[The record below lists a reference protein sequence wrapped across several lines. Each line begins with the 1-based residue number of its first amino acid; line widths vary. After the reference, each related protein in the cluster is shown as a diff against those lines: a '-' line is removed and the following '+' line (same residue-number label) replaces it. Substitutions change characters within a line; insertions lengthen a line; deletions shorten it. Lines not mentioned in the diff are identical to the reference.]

1 MNEINTAIYGKLQ
14 AGTALTA
21 LLAGTTSIYH
31 QQPPDNTSMPY
42 VIFNHQGGGNE
53 NINPSPMINSVYF
66 IRGYSESSA
75 LAAGSIRQ
83 EIYNLLDGKALS
95 PTGGWVNF
103 WCKAEAH
110 VEQIENLPNGK
121 KAYMCGDFYRVRLDK

>member
-1 MNEINTAIYGKLQ
+1 MNELNTALYSTLQ

-21 LLAGTTSIYH
+21 LLAGTTSIYN
-31 QQPPDNTSMPY
+31 QQPPDNPTMPY

-53 NINPSPMINSVYF
+53 NINPSPMVNDVYF
-66 IRGYSESSA
+66 IRGYSETSA

-83 EIYNLLDGKALS
+83 EIYNLLDGKTLS
-95 PTGGWVNF
+95 VSGYTNF

-110 VEQIENLPNGK
+110 VDQIENLPNGK
-121 KAYMCGDFYRVRLDK
+121 KAYMSGDFYRVRLDK